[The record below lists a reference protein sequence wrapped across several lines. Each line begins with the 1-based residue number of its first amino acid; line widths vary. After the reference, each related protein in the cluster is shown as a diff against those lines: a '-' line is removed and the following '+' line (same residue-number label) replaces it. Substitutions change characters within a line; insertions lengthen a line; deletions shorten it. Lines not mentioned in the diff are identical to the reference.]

1 MSDIQFRNVR
11 LEDLCRLKEI
21 YTYYIENSTATFHIN
36 KVSDDEMKKIL
47 FHEDSLYESFAII
60 KENNIIGYV
69 LLAPYS
75 KREAFRIS
83 AEVTIYLD
91 NNVTSKGIGYKALEF
106 IEEVARKKGI
116 KTLLSLICGEN
127 YKSVRLFEKAG
138 YYKCAHMKRVGKKFD
153 RILDLLIYEKE
164 LFE

>member
-1 MSDIQFRNVR
+1 MNDIQFRSVK
-11 LEDLCRLKEI
+11 LEDLHRLKNI

-36 KVSDDEMKKIL
+36 KISDDEMKKIL
-47 FHEDSLYESFAII
+47 FSEDNLYESFVIMDGN
-60 KENNIIGYV
+60 KIIGYV

-91 NNVTSKGIGYKALEF
+91 NNVTSKGIGYIALEF

-116 KTLLSLICGEN
+116 RTLLSLICGEN
-127 YKSVRLFEKAG
+127 YKSVKLFEKAG
-138 YYKCAHMKRVGKKFD
+138 FYKCAHMKNVGKKFD

-164 LFE
+164 LL